1 MGVHPSEDSEIRHPP
16 SSLHPFS
23 PRDGPS
29 HGKVGEEDPAHS
41 PQLKGQSAKPASL
54 GGLPH
59 WGERWVATP
68 PYSVHGNTEG
78 RSRSETPGS
87 LLEREV
93 GLKRMNWLGVC
104 KLCFFLASQR
114 LLKDPEFPQASKF
127 WEGWNVRM
135 GERGVCVCG
144 GRWRVISSTLYFFP
158 GFRRI
163 NQTSDFFFFLRFPL
177 DRGIGGGREW
187 RECLFRTQIK
197 LLEEVFIPADLL
209 PPRSCPPPPPWLGNQ
224 PQNGKLLR
232 KKNIF
237 RVCSLSRK
245 PQREIGER
253 NRSK

>member
-29 HGKVGEEDPAHS
+29 RGKVGEEDPAHS

-114 LLKDPEFPQASKF
+114 LFKDPEFPQASKF

-163 NQTSDFFFFLRFPL
+163 NQTSDFFFFCVFLWIVGL
-177 DRGIGGGREW
+177 GGGAGMEGGP
-187 RECLFRTQIK
+187 ISH
-197 LLEEVFIPADLL
+197 P
-209 PPRSCPPPPPWLGNQ
+209 N
-224 PQNGKLLR
+224 
-232 KKNIF
+232 
-237 RVCSLSRK
+237 
-245 PQREIGER
+245 
-253 NRSK
+253 